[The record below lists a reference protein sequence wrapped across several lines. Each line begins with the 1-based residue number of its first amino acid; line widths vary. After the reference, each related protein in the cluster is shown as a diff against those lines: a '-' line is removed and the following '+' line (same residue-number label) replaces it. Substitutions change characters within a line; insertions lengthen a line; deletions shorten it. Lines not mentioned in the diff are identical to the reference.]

1 MACLPWASF
10 LFVPSLAFWVS
21 GVGQLSP
28 EVGEGEGGG
37 LRYNAVSDDAESSG
51 ASEVHPGSHP
61 ISHSA
66 KRGFSWRLLDKV
78 VNKASSRSSCSSPAL
93 SAIPPRSRCRGT
105 VRQVVPHSLL
115 RRPEDVCVAT
125 AAGEPAVFRFLDQPP
140 LHQLDDRRAD

>member
-37 LRYNAVSDDAESSG
+37 LRYNPVSDDAEASG

-93 SAIPPRSRCRGT
+93 SAISPRSEAS
-105 VRQVVPHSLL
+105 QS
-115 RRPEDVCVAT
+115 
-125 AAGEPAVFRFLDQPP
+125 AAKGS
-140 LHQLDDRRAD
+140 LHQLAIHSSRASWGEVGALGEDGPPELPVSGSRREGW